1 MFISETWWYDNLVLT
16 STAVPLTSNWP
27 FSDFP
32 QHRLVFPI
40 DGILRCATWLVLL
53 RRVVDDRCIC
63 TMNFSLF
70 RLEVKWNL
78 GLSFTN
84 LLSAFVE
91 NWYPNEFK
99 VTIPSILPCLASN
112 FFLIITHNT
121 LPLNPMQ
128 RRRSVSAKGSPISPD
143 FRGRYCIESP
153 RVVL

>member
-1 MFISETWWYDNLVLT
+1 MFTSETRWYDNLVLT
-16 STAVPLTSNWP
+16 STVVPLTSNWP
-27 FSDFP
+27 VSDFP

-40 DGILRCATWLVLL
+40 DVILGSTAWYVLF

-63 TMNFSLF
+63 TMYFSLF

-78 GLSFTN
+78 GLSFAN
-84 LLSAFVE
+84 LLTTLVE
-91 NWYPNEFK
+91 DLYSDEFK

-112 FFLIITHNT
+112 FFLITTHNT

-128 RRRSVSAKGSPISPD
+128 RRRSVSAKGSPNSPD

-153 RVVL
+153 RVVQ